1 MLPATPYIGA
11 ELRCALDT
19 VAFAEERLGFHPD
32 PWQTKVMRSPS
43 KQILLNCSRQAGKS
57 TVTAIIGL
65 HRALYRPRSLVLLV
79 SPSLRQSRELFQK
92 VQDFLKAMDTKPLLD
107 EDNRL
112 SMVLGNG
119 SRVVALPGDGDT
131 IRGFSSPALII
142 EDEGSYVS
150 DGLYRAIRPMLAVS
164 AGRLILLGTPNGRRG
179 HFFEA
184 WESDEDWERIEVP
197 ASEYPRISPAFLESE
212 RSALGSS
219 WFRQEYECQFL
230 DAVGALFKYE
240 DIRRA
245 ISDEVKPLFPTENK
259 RQAGNVKP
267 LNGESRP

>member
-1 MLPATPYIGA
+1 MLLAMPEMAA

-19 VAFAEERLGFHPD
+19 VAFAEERLEFHPD
-32 PWQTKVMRSPS
+32 PWQAKVMRSPA
-43 KQILLNCSRQAGKS
+43 KRILLNCSRQAGKS
-57 TVTAIIGL
+57 TCTAVIGL

-92 VQDFLKAMDTKPLLD
+92 VQDFLKAMDAQPMLD

-112 SMVLGNG
+112 SMSLVNG

-142 EDEGSYVS
+142 EDESAYVD

-164 AGRLILLGTPNGRRG
+164 GGRLILLATPNGRRG
-179 HFFEA
+179 HFFES
-184 WESDEDWERIEVP
+184 WESEEDWERIEIP
-197 ASEYPRISPAFLESE
+197 ASECPRISPAFLESE
-212 RSALGSS
+212 RAALGEA
-219 WFRQEYECQFL
+219 WFKQEYCCQFL
-230 DAVGALFKYE
+230 DAVGALFRYD

-245 ISDEVKPLFPTENK
+245 LSDEVKPLFPPKGED
-259 RQAGNVKP
+259 QAS
-267 LNGESRP
+267 NGRLVLGANRA

>member
-1 MLPATPYIGA
+1 MLPVTPDDMSA

-19 VAFAEERLGFHPD
+19 VVFATERLGFIPD
-32 PWQTKVMRSPS
+32 PWQAKVMRSPS
-43 KQILLNCSRQAGKS
+43 KHILLNCSRQAGKS

-65 HRALYRPRSLVLLV
+65 HRALYRRRSLVLLV
-79 SPSLRQSRELFQK
+79 SPSLRQSRELFGK
-92 VQDFLKAMDTKPLLD
+92 LQDFMKALDTQPALD

-112 SMVLGNG
+112 SMALGNG

-164 AGRLILLGTPNGRRG
+164 AGRLILLGTPHGRRG

-184 WESDEDWERIEVP
+184 WQSD
-197 ASEYPRISPAFLESE
+197 
-212 RSALGSS
+212 
-219 WFRQEYECQFL
+219 
-230 DAVGALFKYE
+230 
-240 DIRRA
+240 
-245 ISDEVKPLFPTENK
+245 
-259 RQAGNVKP
+259 
-267 LNGESRP
+267 

>member
-1 MLPATPYIGA
+1 MLAAPKMAT

-32 PWQTKVMRSPS
+32 PWQAKVMRAPA

-57 TVTAIIGL
+57 TCTAIIGL

-79 SPSLRQSRELFQK
+79 SPSLRQSRELFGK
-92 VQDFLKAMDTKPLLD
+92 VQDFMKCLDTKPALD

-112 SMVLGNG
+112 SMALNNG
-119 SRVVALPGDGDT
+119 SRVVALPGDSDT

-142 EDEGSYVS
+142 EDEGSYVD

-164 AGRLILLGTPNGRRG
+164 GGRLILLGTPNGRRG

-184 WESDEDWERIEVP
+184 WQSDEAWERIEVP
-197 ASEYPRISPAFLESE
+197 ASECPRISPAFLETE
-212 RSALGSS
+212 KTALGES
-219 WFRQEYECQFL
+219 WYKQEYCCQFL
-230 DAVGALFKYE
+230 DAVGALFRYE

-245 ISDEVKPLFPTENK
+245 ISDEVEPLFSTERK
-259 RQAGNVKP
+259 RPASDMKP
-267 LNGESRP
+267 LNGESRA